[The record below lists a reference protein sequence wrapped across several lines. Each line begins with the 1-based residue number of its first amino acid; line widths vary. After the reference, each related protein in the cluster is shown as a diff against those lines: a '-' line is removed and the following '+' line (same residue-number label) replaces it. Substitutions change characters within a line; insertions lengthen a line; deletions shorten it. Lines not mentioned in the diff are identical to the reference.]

1 MIFTGYEVGCV
12 VAGFVCIRGC
22 GWVGEFWTSGIV
34 YMLILTISMS
44 TVCLTQFC
52 QKVD

>member
-1 MIFTGYEVGCV
+1 MWGWVCWDGDGCV
-12 VAGFVCIRGC
+12 FGGVGR
-22 GWVGEFWTSGIV
+22 WVSAFWTSGMI

-44 TVCLTQFC
+44 TVCLTQFD